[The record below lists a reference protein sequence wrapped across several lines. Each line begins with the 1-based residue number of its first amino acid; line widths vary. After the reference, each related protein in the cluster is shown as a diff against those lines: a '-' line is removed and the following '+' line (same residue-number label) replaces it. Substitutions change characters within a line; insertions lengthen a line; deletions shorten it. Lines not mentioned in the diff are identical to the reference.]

1 MADVQIVDLD
11 DIVQDTASGDF
22 LVVYDLS
29 GTEDKKISF
38 DDLSTKVLSEFG
50 FTGSAAELNIM
61 DGVTASRDELNILDG
76 VTAKAAELNKLDGTD
91 AVVADFNKL
100 HDLTATAAEIN
111 LLDGVTGELVT
122 LQDTQTLTNKTLTTP
137 NINEAV
143 SLIATATELNKLNGA
158 TVTTAEINLLAG
170 LTATTA
176 ELNILDGVTST
187 AAELNLLDAGS
198 DEAVYDSGSSVVIRT
213 GGTST
218 FSFDTTALR
227 PTGAG
232 IDLGSSGAKFE
243 DLYIDGTTLLG
254 GVFALD
260 GAVQRITSVHTI
272 INATYSKSAIEA
284 DVGGFTMSISNG
296 NYSGQLKYLYMD
308 KDGGGAA
315 VLEGANFAGA
325 SLAFNNA
332 GEGATLMW
340 STVDTNWYCVGVNG
354 AVWTA

>member
-1 MADVQIVDLD
+1 MADKQIVDLN

-61 DGVTASRDELNILDG
+61 DGVTASKDEL
-76 VTAKAAELNKLDGTD
+76 
-91 AVVADFNKL
+91 
-100 HDLTATAAEIN
+100 N
-111 LLDGVTGELVT
+111 LLDGVT
-122 LQDTQTLTNKTLTTP
+122 
-137 NINEAV
+137 
-143 SLIATATELNKLNGA
+143 S
-158 TVTTAEINLLAG
+158 
-170 LTATTA
+170 TTA
-176 ELNILDGVTST
+176 ELNILDGCKAT
-187 AAELNLLDAGS
+187 AAELNLMDAGS
-198 DEAVYDSGSSVVIRT
+198 DEAVYDAGGQINFMASGAEVINI
-213 GGTST
+213 SE
-218 FSFDTTALR
+218 ALIL
-227 PTGAG
+227 PA
-232 IDLGSSGAKFE
+232 INNNVDLGSNGERFR
-243 DLYIDGTTLLG
+243 DLYTAGTTLLG
-254 GVFALD
+254 GVLALD

-272 INATYSKSAIEA
+272 INATSSKSAIESDA
-284 DVGGFTMSISNG
+284 GGFTMSISNG

-315 VLEGANFAGA
+315 VLEGANFVG

-340 STVDTNWYCVGVNG
+340 DETEQEWYCVGVNG